1 MNKYFYFH
9 FANLLKHYNIFYI
22 ATKVTSMKKTAPYRN
37 KNSSVNSQN
46 KINNAAENI
55 NNYEHILDTAY
66 FGNKGYTIYKNTLSN
81 EQITKIRNELT
92 ASPFVPKTSIAPK
105 ISFPIY
111 RESSNKFYIPKYYG
125 IQTFGLPNNFIVSS
139 LLQNT
144 TPININ
150 FNGTLRQYQYDIT
163 SSFLNNINNNG
174 FGGLFEV
181 GCGQGKTVMGLYLI
195 SKLKLKTLIIV
206 HKEFWMNQWIERIQ
220 QFLPNCRIGKIQAQI
235 IDIDDKD
242 VVIGMLQSLSMKDY
256 PPELFDSFGFTI
268 VDETHHIAAEVFVR
282 SLFKITTP
290 YMLGLSATMNRKD
303 GLTKVFKLFLGDVL
317 YKYVDKD
324 QHNVLVNM
332 YTYQS
337 SDDDEYNLPI
347 YNFRG
352 DPQYSSMISKI
363 SNYNPRSQFII
374 SVIDKI
380 FHENPQQQLI
390 ILTHN
395 KSLLTYLSQ
404 SIKHNNIANSSVG
417 FYVGGMKEQDLK
429 LSENKSIIL
438 ATYAMAAEALDIK
451 SLTTLLMAS
460 PKTDVTQS
468 IGRIL
473 RVKHAQPVVIDIVDT
488 HDVFQSQLQK
498 RIVYYKKQN
507 YTLHKF
513 LPNDLINFTNIEYKS
528 KNKNVPICLI

>member
-1 MNKYFYFH
+1 MR
-9 FANLLKHYNIFYI
+9 
-22 ATKVTSMKKTAPYRN
+22 SN
-37 KNSSVNSQN
+37 KNTITYKNKMSS
-46 KINNAAENI
+46 KKPHIENNNTMTDTVTNTMAETTENTD
-55 NNYEHILDTAY
+55 NYKQITNTAY
-66 FGNKGYTIYKNTLSN
+66 FGNKGYTVFKNTLSN
-81 EQITKIRNELT
+81 EQITKIRNVLT
-92 ASPFVPKTSIAPK
+92 VSPFVPKTSISPK

-111 RESSNKFYIPKYYG
+111 RESSNKFYLPKYYG
-125 IQTFGLPNNFIVSS
+125 IQTFGLPNTFITSPQPQHASS
-139 LLQNT
+139 
-144 TPININ
+144 INIT
-150 FNGTLRQYQYDIT
+150 FNGELRQYQYDIT
-163 SSFLNNINNNG
+163 NSFLNNIDNNG

-206 HKEFWMNQWIERIQ
+206 HKEFLMNQWIERIQ
-220 QFLPNCRIGKIQAQI
+220 QFLPNSRIGKIQAQI
-235 IDIDDKD
+235 IDIDNKD
-242 VVIGMLQSLSMKDY
+242 IVIGMLQSLSMKDY
-256 PPELFDSFGFTI
+256 PSDLFNSFGFTI

-317 YKYVDKD
+317 YKYVDKE

-332 YTYQS
+332 YTYKS
-337 SDDDEYNLPI
+337 SDEEYNEPI

-363 SNYNPRSQFII
+363 SNYTPRSQFII
-374 SVIDKI
+374 SIIKKI
-380 FHENPQQQLI
+380 FLENPDQQLI

-395 KSLLTYLSQ
+395 KALLTYLSLAIQ
-404 SIKHNNIANSSVG
+404 HNNIANSSFG
-417 FYVGGMKEQDLK
+417 FYVGGMKEQALK
-429 LSENKSIIL
+429 ISETKSIIL

-473 RVKHAQPVVIDIVDT
+473 RVKHSQPLVIDIVDT

-507 YTLHKF
+507 YSLHKF
-513 LPNDLINFTNIEYKS
+513 LPNDLINYTNLEYKS
-528 KNKNVPICLI
+528 KNTTNLPNCLI